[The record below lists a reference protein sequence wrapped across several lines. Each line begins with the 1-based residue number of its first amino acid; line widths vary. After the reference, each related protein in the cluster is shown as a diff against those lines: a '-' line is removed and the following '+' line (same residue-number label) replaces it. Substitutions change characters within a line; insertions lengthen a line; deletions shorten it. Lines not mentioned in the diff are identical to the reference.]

1 MFIKVEPAGFFMYTV
16 KLIYD
21 LEKPDSED
29 QQVRDYLVE
38 NELEPKYQ
46 GTGEYEGSNCE
57 LMQFGGCYLGKHLQI
72 IGAIQRRAVETEI
85 LTEEI
90 QKHLNSAFSKGLTV
104 EDGQREEV
112 VARLVEEFHQNSIF
126 QTNDIGELVVSLD
139 QKEVVES
146 ARRVLRPGHW
156 RLAEFEDSFEKCLL
170 IETDIGAG

>member
-16 KLIYD
+16 QLIYD

-57 LMQFGGCYLGKHLQI
+57 FMQFGGCYLGKHLEK
-72 IGAIQRRAVETEI
+72 IGGIQRRAVETEI

-90 QKHLNSAFSKGLTV
+90 QKHLSSAISDGLSA
-104 EDGQREEV
+104 EDGQREGIV
-112 VARLVEEFHQNSIF
+112 LRLVQEFHQDSVF
-126 QTNDIGELVVSLD
+126 QAKENGELAVSLD
-139 QKEVVES
+139 EKEVVEA
-146 ARRVLRPGHW
+146 ARR
-156 RLAEFEDSFEKCLL
+156 
-170 IETDIGAG
+170 IIAGSLSP